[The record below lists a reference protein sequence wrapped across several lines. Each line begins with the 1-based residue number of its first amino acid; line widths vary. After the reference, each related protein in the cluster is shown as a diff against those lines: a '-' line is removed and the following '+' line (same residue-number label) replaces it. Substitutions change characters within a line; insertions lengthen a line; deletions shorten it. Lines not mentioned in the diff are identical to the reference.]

1 MLFKSFAQILIFFF
15 VDLLEIGVVPVWQN
29 CLMAA
34 SANTASINGDSLV
47 KKRSRL
53 KNSSDFMNIYF

>member
-53 KNSSDFMNIYF
+53 ENSSDFMNIDF

>member
-1 MLFKSFAQILIFFF
+1 M
-15 VDLLEIGVVPVWQN
+15 VPVWQN

-53 KNSSDFMNIYF
+53 KKSSDFMNIDF

>member
-53 KNSSDFMNIYF
+53 ENSSDFMNIYF